1 MFESLKN
8 ELVSMENWVE
18 KYQPLRLQN
27 QICESVCQVLHKK
40 QRRKLK
46 AISEGISSTL
56 REEVFRDVGHPRL
69 QEKCLQII
77 TMMRLE

>member
-27 QICESVCQVLHKK
+27 QICESVC
-40 QRRKLK
+40 
-46 AISEGISSTL
+46 
-56 REEVFRDVGHPRL
+56 
-69 QEKCLQII
+69 
-77 TMMRLE
+77 